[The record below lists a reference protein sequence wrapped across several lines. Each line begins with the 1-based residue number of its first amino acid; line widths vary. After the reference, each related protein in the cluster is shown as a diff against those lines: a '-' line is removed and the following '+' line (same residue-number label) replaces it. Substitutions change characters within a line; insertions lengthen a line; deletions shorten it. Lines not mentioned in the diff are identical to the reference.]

1 MYRFTL
7 LTASSALAAL
17 AALAVLA
24 ASAPRAFADDLP
36 PMRIGGVSIDFTD
49 PVNVEVFVRRTA
61 AVSRAYCA
69 VHHARVTP
77 DDGDEHTVCE
87 RAMGDRAVRAL
98 PTPAWRAFVR
108 AGGVRALHRRQ
119 R

>member
-1 MYRFTL
+1 MYRLTV
-7 LTASSALAAL
+7 LTASSAL

-24 ASAPRAFADDLP
+24 ASAPKAFAYDPP
-36 PMRIGGVSIDFTD
+36 PMRIVGVSIDFTD
-49 PVNVEVFVRRTA
+49 PVNVEVFVQRTA
-61 AVSRAYCA
+61 AESRAYCA

-77 DDGDEHTVCE
+77 DHGDEPTACE

-108 AGGVRALHRRQ
+108 AGGIQALHRRQ